1 MKLKKCKLKSAIL
14 LGLSVT
20 CAGLMEMPAASAETL
35 NIATQS
41 DYDNNAS
48 NQRYGGYLFPLSS
61 TSGNT
66 VIIGQAGGGTAPV
79 FSGGTVVDGGYAKSS
94 ADTSNNTV
102 IVNSGSKIGSAGYNA
117 VGVIGGNTWYGNA
130 DNNTVIINGGS
141 IGGSTCGILGGFAQA
156 TGNARN
162 NTVTI
167 NGGTING
174 GAIEG
179 GQSGNQVNAV
189 ANNNTVT
196 INGGTIS
203 NAIIEGAESGN
214 KLIDRNAFTNNN
226 TITINGGN
234 LSNVT
239 IEGAEGDNGS
249 SDSNSVTINGG
260 TISGTGNTI
269 DGAWSLTKTTNNT
282 VTINNGTISNVII
295 EGAESSTASA
305 TDNTVTINNGTI
317 SNGTIYGAN
326 GKTQASYNTVTI
338 NDGTI
343 SSDIYGGYSKAQ
355 ASGNTVALNN
365 GTIAGNIYGG
375 YSTSSDQVTDNVV
388 IINPGNDLNI
398 SDAALY
404 GSNASHDQNSSG
416 SQLGNT
422 LDVYQKSITAKNV
435 SNFSNINFYLPDSIQ
450 NGDTVLTLTGST
462 GTDVSN
468 SNIYAYVPG
477 SAKLTPGEKIVLL
490 TNASGVTSANAK
502 YSYSLTQGVSL
513 TYDVYMGP
521 EGSDSIVL
529 DLIGATV
536 NPKTKSL
543 VETRTASIGFLN
555 SGMDMVDDVIPTID
569 KGTYVP
575 FFIAKGDDMRYNT
588 GSYVKTHGSHEM
600 LGAARKITEKD
611 GAAYLAP
618 FIEAGWGWYDSHVDG
633 IRADGDISYYGLG
646 FLARRSYNNG
656 FYYEGS
662 LHYGKTE
669 SSYNSNN
676 LSGVS
681 NEYYD
686 MKTPYYSINFEIG
699 KTKQLNANSAFDIY
713 GEYFYT
719 RENGDSAVLSSG
731 ETYDF
736 DSIASNRVR
745 IGTRYTRQYGSEHEL
760 YAGAA
765 YEYEFSGSANA
776 SYEGYAI
783 PDSSLKGSSGMLELG
798 YKIFTPTANV
808 KRPVSIDL
816 SLIGWFG
823 KKEGIMPK
831 VTARWYI

>member
-20 CAGLMEMPAASAETL
+20 YAGLMEMPAASAETL

-41 DYDNNAS
+41 DYDKLYS
-48 NQRYGGYLFPLSS
+48 YIYPTSG

-66 VIIGQAGGGTAPV
+66 VTVGVIGGGTVPA
-79 FSGGTVVDGGYAKSS
+79 FSGYAIVNGGYTKGTDDA
-94 ADTSNNTV
+94 SNNTV
-102 IVNSGSKIGSAGYNA
+102 TINSGSNIGNGSISGS
-117 VGVIGGNTWYGNA
+117 VTGVFGGNTWYGDS

-141 IGGSTCGILGGFAQA
+141 IGGPTCGILGGFAQA
-156 TGNARN
+156 TGNANN

-167 NGGTING
+167 NDGTITL
-174 GAIEG
+174 ASIEG
-179 GQSGNQVNAV
+179 GQSGNSVTNAV
-189 ANNNTVT
+189 ANNNSVT
-196 INGGTIS
+196 INGGT
-203 NAIIEGAESGN
+203 
-214 KLIDRNAFTNNN
+214 
-226 TITINGGN
+226 

-239 IEGAEGDNGS
+239 IEGAEGELGS
-249 SDSNSVTINGG
+249 ADSNSVTINGG
-260 TISGTGNTI
+260 TISGTSNTI
-269 DGAWSLTKTTNNT
+269 DGAWGKTQSTNNS

-295 EGAESSTASA
+295 EGAESSTANA
-305 TDNTVTINNGTI
+305 DNNSVIINNGTV
-317 SNGTIYGAN
+317 SGKIYGSR
-326 GKTQASYNTVTI
+326 GKTQSSCNAVTI
-338 NDGTI
+338 NGGTI
-343 SSDIYGGYSKAQ
+343 TGNIYGGYSKTQ
-355 ASGNTVALNN
+355 TSGNTVTLNN